1 MTKTIATSQLTADDL
16 DRLTA
21 VRNDSDSPQMRA
33 VLDRVIT
40 SARHGH
46 DLAELSTAAVVSPQ
60 EAADSL
66 GMSRTHLY
74 KLLDRGVLPSHRVG
88 SHRKIQANDL
98 EEFRAQREADKKEL
112 AERFAS
118 QDRTRKSAIDEI
130 ADLI

>member
-1 MTKTIATSQLTADDL
+1 MTKTIATSQLTTNDL

-21 VRNDSDSPQMRA
+21 VRNDSPSPQMRA
-33 VLDRVIT
+33 VLDRVIE
-40 SARHGH
+40 SARQGH
-46 DLAELSTAAVVSPQ
+46 DLAELNNAAVVSPQ

-98 EEFRAQREADKKEL
+98 EQFRAKREADKKEL

-118 QDRTRKSAIDEI
+118 QDRIRKSAIDEV
-130 ADLI
+130 AYLL